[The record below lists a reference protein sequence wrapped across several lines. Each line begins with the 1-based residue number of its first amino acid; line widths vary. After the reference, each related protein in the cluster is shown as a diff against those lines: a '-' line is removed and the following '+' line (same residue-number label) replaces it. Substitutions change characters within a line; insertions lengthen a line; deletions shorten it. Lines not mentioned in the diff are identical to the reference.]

1 MRRGLVTTLKAVTE
15 SFINSA
21 IGWQQISYIFGVIYI
36 AFPLIRPQL
45 LRSPSCSLS
54 HTPSLIELN
63 FPFLSCTQLHM
74 CDNCELPLPQSLSLP
89 SAAAAVKCFT
99 HTQCSHSCFSLSAH
113 SASLSLAC
121 MLRRSLKPLSLPKCL
136 ALSCSLSARALSST
150 LALSLSVDD
159 LLIFAHFLH
168 FYGFLHYFY
177 TSYFV
182 VVLVV
187 SIVVVSV
194 VVSVLVAFIVVVLG
208 AYVYGL
214 WFFFFFLLFFWSTNL
229 VVFQLLHSS
238 LSSSSSH
245 PLPLPFLTNCL
256 HWPSRFRFYFC
267 AIRKCERTARAAK
280 FSHFQAKL
288 GLFVFY

>member
-1 MRRGLVTTLKAVTE
+1 MR
-15 SFINSA
+15 
-21 IGWQQISYIFGVIYI
+21 
-36 AFPLIRPQL
+36 
-45 LRSPSCSLS
+45 
-54 HTPSLIELN
+54 
-63 FPFLSCTQLHM
+63 
-74 CDNCELPLPQSLSLP
+74 
-89 SAAAAVKCFT
+89 
-99 HTQCSHSCFSLSAH
+99 
-113 SASLSLAC
+113 
-121 MLRRSLKPLSLPKCL
+121 
-136 ALSCSLSARALSST
+136 
-150 LALSLSVDD
+150 LSLSVDD

-214 WFFFFFLLFFWSTNL
+214 WFFFFFLLFFL
-229 VVFQLLHSS
+229 VNKSCGVPVTALFFIFFFFFPS
-238 LSSSSSH
+238 
-245 PLPLPFLTNCL
+245 LPLPFLTNCL